1 MRSRVRATS
10 KANFEAWK
18 AAGAV
23 APRTLFRLGP
33 VFDRSQVQ
41 EFPPPAVPADLEPPY
56 AEVEGDSLNWALPIL
71 GELAGTIGSSV
82 TFEALATE
90 LGGFYEP
97 KTKRIVV
104 NDRRSVNAQAAT
116 LIHELAHALVR
127 HDRQPED
134 AALSYAEEELVVESV
149 AYTVCGACGLDAAG
163 AAVPYLASWAEQAEL
178 ATIERTAA
186 LIDRLA
192 RRIETPLL
200 EPEPGA
206 ETDSEDLEDDAQGED
221 VDGESRDRQPEAA

>member
-1 MRSRVRATS
+1 
-10 KANFEAWK
+10 
-18 AAGAV
+18 
-23 APRTLFRLGP
+23 
-33 VFDRSQVQ
+33 
-41 EFPPPAVPADLEPPY
+41 VPADLEPPY

-149 AYTVCGACGLDAAG
+149 AYTVCGAFGLDAAG
-163 AAVPYLASWAEQAEL
+163 AAVPYLASWAETAEL
-178 ATIERTAA
+178 EAIEQTAK

-192 RRIETPLL
+192 RRIEDPLL
-200 EPEPGA
+200 TGASDAEAPE
-206 ETDSEDLEDDAQGED
+206 ES
-221 VDGESRDRQPEAA
+221 VDEAA